1 MQPGPPAAGFAC
13 SLVNR
18 PSHGREK
25 ENTERMR
32 KARDAVVYL
41 DPGDSAKE
49 EATKPTRTTSSA
61 MLPTSYHWAK

>member
-25 ENTERMR
+25 EN
-32 KARDAVVYL
+32 

-49 EATKPTRTTSSA
+49 EATKPARTTSSA
-61 MLPTSYHWAK
+61 MLPTSYQWAK